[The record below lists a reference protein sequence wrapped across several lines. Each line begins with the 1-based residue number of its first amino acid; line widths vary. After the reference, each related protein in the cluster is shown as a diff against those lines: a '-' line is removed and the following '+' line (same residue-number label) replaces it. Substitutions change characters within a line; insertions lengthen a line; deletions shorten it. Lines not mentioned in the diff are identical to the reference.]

1 MKRVLTAI
9 ALALALAAAEPAVA
23 APVPAAPFVSAV
35 VVLKSQADLSA
46 VHASGRPARLAAVE
60 NALRGH
66 AARTQRQLLSLLSTR
81 RAHRLVDRVVPMW
94 IANEITVHAAPSVIK
109 ELAARPEV
117 LTVRPEVVLQAP
129 AAPAAAAAPA
139 GTVEPN
145 VSLVNAPAMWNR
157 GLLGQGVVVANMDTG
172 VDGSQPD
179 LAANWRGGTN
189 SWYDPN
195 GQHPSTPTDVNGHG
209 TWTMGVMV
217 GGNAGGSS
225 VGVAPG
231 ASWIAVKIFNDRGA
245 ATSSNIHL
253 GFQWLL
259 DPDGNTATP
268 DAPNVV
274 NDSWTMSAAGCV
286 LDFQLDLRSLRAAGI
301 LPVFAA
307 GNDGPSAGTVFSPAN
322 LPEAFAVG
330 GSDNSDSLDP
340 YSSRGPSAC
349 AGVTAPRLTA
359 PDTNIRTTDLYGGY
373 VTETGTSV
381 AAPHVSGALALL
393 LNAFPG
399 LPVAQ
404 QEAALQA
411 GAVDRGPPGVDP
423 DFGYGRLDI
432 DAAYRYLATTPDFTI
447 TVTPS
452 SVTTAAG
459 GTASYSVSVASVLGF
474 SGDVSLSLAGLSAAQ
489 ASWTFTPQV
498 VTGGSGTAGVS
509 VTTAATVAPGTYPLT
524 ITGTSGSTTHTGT
537 ATLVVPGPPDFTMTA
552 APSSQSVVAGAAAQ
566 FAVTVGAVN
575 GFTGTV
581 GLGIAGLSASVGT
594 ATFTPA
600 SVPTAGTSQLMISTL
615 GSAAPGT
622 YPLTVTGTSGS
633 TSHSVAVT
641 LVVTPPP
648 DFSVAVSP
656 SSRTVNAGASTTYSV
671 TVGALNGFT
680 GNVALSLAGLS
691 ASVGTATFAPG
702 AVVNAGTAQLTI
714 KTVAT
719 APAGTYSLTV
729 TGTSGAKTHSKAIS
743 LVVPIRGFAVSAS
756 PSSRTI
762 NRGQATTYTVTV
774 TPTGGFTGSVT
785 LTASG
790 LAGGASATFSVNPLT
805 PNTSSTF
812 RVTTTTSATRGTFT
826 LTITGKNGT
835 LVHHTTVTLTVR

>member
-1 MKRVLTAI
+1 MRRALTAI
-9 ALALALAAAEPAVA
+9 ALALAFVATEPAVA
-23 APVPAAPFVSAV
+23 TPATDLPFVTAV
-35 VVLKSQADLSA
+35 VVLKSQADLSG
-46 VHASGRPARLAAVE
+46 VHGAGRGVRLAAVE
-60 NALRGH
+60 NALRSH
-66 AARTQRQLLSLLSTR
+66 ASRTQRHLLSLLSTR
-81 RAHRLVDRVVPMW
+81 RADHLVDRVVPMW

-109 ELAARPEV
+109 ELSGQPEV
-117 LTVRPEVVLQAP
+117 LAVRPEVVLQAP
-129 AAPAAAAAPA
+129 AASAAATAPT

-179 LAANWRGGTN
+179 LSANWRGGTN

-217 GGNAGGSS
+217 GGSAGGSA

-231 ASWIAVKIFNDRGA
+231 AKWIAVKIFDDRGA

-259 DPDGNTATP
+259 DPDGNTATA

-274 NDSWTMSAAGCV
+274 NDSWTMSAAGCN

-330 GSDNSDSLDP
+330 GSDNADVLDP

-373 VTETGTSV
+373 ATETGTSV

-399 LPVAQ
+399 LAVAQ

-432 DAAYRYLATTPDFTI
+432 DASYQYLATTPDFGL
-447 TVTPS
+447 TVAPS
-452 SVTTAAG
+452 SATAAAG
-459 GTASYSVSVASVLGF
+459 SSVSYSVSVSSVNGF
-474 SGDVSLSLAGLSAAQ
+474 AGDVSLSLTGLSEAQ
-489 ASWTFTPQV
+489 ASWSFSPPV
-498 VTGGSGTAGVS
+498 VTGASGTAQLS
-509 VTTAATVAPGTYPLT
+509 VTTAATIAPGTYPLT
-524 ITGTSGSTTHTGT
+524 VTGTSGSTTHTAA
-537 ATLVVPGPPDFTMTA
+537 ATLVVPGPPDFTITA
-552 APSSQSVVAGAAAQ
+552 SPSSQSVVAGATAQ
-566 FAVTVGAVN
+566 FTVAVGAVN

-581 GLGIAGLSASVGT
+581 GLGISGLPASVGT

-600 SVPTAGTSQLMISTL
+600 SVTTAGTSQLTITTS

-622 YPLTVTGTSGS
+622 YPLTVTGTSG
-633 TSHSVAVT
+633 TATHSVAVSLT
-641 LVVTPPP
+641 VTSAP
-648 DFSVAVSP
+648 DFSVAVTP
-656 SSRTVNAGASTTYSV
+656 ASRAVNAGASTTYSV
-671 TVGALNGFT
+671 TVSALYGFT
-680 GNVALSLAGLS
+680 GSVALSLSGLTG
-691 ASVGTATFAPG
+691 SVGTATFAPST
-702 AVVNAGTAQLTI
+702 VVNAGTSQLTI
-714 KTVAT
+714 KTAAT
-719 APAGTYSLTV
+719 APAGTYALTI
-729 TGTSGAKTHSKAIS
+729 TGSSGVKTHSAAIS
-743 LVVPIRGFAVSAS
+743 LVVRDFAISAS

-762 NRGQATTYTVTV
+762 SRGQATTYTVTV
-774 TPTGGFTGSVT
+774 TPKSGFTGSVT
-785 LTASG
+785 LTA
-790 LAGGASATFSVNPLT
+790 AGFGSGASATFSVNPVA
-805 PNTSSTF
+805 PNTTSTF
-812 RVTTTTSATRGTFT
+812 RVTTTSTATRGTFT
-826 LTITGKNGT
+826 LTITGKNAT
-835 LVHHTTVTLTVR
+835 LVHKVTVTLIVR